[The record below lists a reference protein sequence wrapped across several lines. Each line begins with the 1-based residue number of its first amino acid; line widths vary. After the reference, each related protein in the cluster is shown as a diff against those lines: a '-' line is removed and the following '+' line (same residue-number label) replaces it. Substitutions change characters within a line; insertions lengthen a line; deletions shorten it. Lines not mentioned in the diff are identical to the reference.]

1 MAYEQEEQDLN
12 DFYQEELGE
21 NDYGFVVGADG
32 ELKSVFVPSADIE
45 TPIPNNVLEI
55 LKMFGI
61 HNMGGQRTLH

>member
-21 NDYGFVVGADG
+21 TDYGFVVGADG
-32 ELKSVFVPSADIE
+32 ELKSVFVPSTDSN
-45 TPIPNNVLEI
+45 IPVPSNVLEI

-61 HNMGGQRTLH
+61 HDMGGQRTLH

>member
-32 ELKSVFVPSADIE
+32 ELKSVFVPSTDLE

-61 HNMGGQRTLH
+61 QDMGGQRTLH